1 MTEATGSRWF
11 LLSAETEVLCQG
23 GLMIPSSG
31 QSSRLTVELFIMVR
45 VRRRNV
51 NQNNEESEVN
61 NFLPSL

>member
-1 MTEATGSRWF
+1 
-11 LLSAETEVLCQG
+11 
-23 GLMIPSSG
+23 MIPSSG